1 MSKQKL
7 FSEEVI
13 LEAVGYVGEH
23 RYDKEK
29 EYNDEWDRQFDIIV
43 DQLILYKRILN
54 GDNNE

>member
-13 LEAVGYVGEH
+13 LNAIGYVGEH

-29 EYNDEWDRQFDIIV
+29 EFNDEWDRQFDIIV
-43 DQLILYKRILN
+43 DQLILYKRRLEE
-54 GDNNE
+54 DNNE